1 MGYLGRTPTPS
12 PIDSSD
18 IPANS
23 IDASKIIDG
32 AIAVADVADNAITE
46 AKIADAAVVSLKSG
60 RKNLIINGGFDVWQR
75 GTPRVTTEYCA
86 DRWMVWSTNAGVT
99 NRTVTATKGT
109 GSIAGLG
116 YKAKYTSFSFGT
128 VDTGIEKLA
137 WGQKIEASSLNNINV
152 GDSLTLSYYIKKE
165 QSMPT
170 DNSFYTRILTP
181 SPSGTDAWVA
191 GYLWQNDE
199 TIAAT
204 LNTTTFNSLST
215 SWTKVSHTFTATAT
229 MISDGMAVYW
239 HVGDNNMNVTSTSAL
254 VSFTGVQLELGSVAT
269 DFEHRSYGEELAL
282 CKRYYQLN
290 GYTYAV
296 WVDSTG
302 IRFANPFDIE
312 MRAAPTATLSGL
324 ANYHEY
330 INISGYNGFSSL
342 TSWST
347 KEGAN
352 IKLISSAVSD
362 RLHGQAGLVHSNCVA
377 FDAEL

>member
-1 MGYLGRTPTPS
+1 MTINVTKPS
-12 PIDSSD
+12 VNLREKLNELETNKGLKGNEILQAETAQEVRSL
-18 IPANS
+18 I
-23 IDASKIIDG
+23 G
-32 AIAVADVADNAITE
+32 A
-46 AKIADAAVVSLKSG
+46 G

-99 NRTVTATKGT
+99 NRAVTATKGT

-181 SPSGTDAWVA
+181 SPSGTDAWAA

-282 CKRYYQLN
+282 CQRFFIAAPEVTGRYT
-290 GYTYAV
+290 GS
-296 WVDSTG
+296 STG
-302 IRFANPFDIE
+302 ISQIWVDFPNHMRGSPTVTTYGTGGYPNNPGKYDRDGVGNVSCNTVGRKYGFIVYNLTG
-312 MRAAPTATLSGL
+312 PGQFG
-324 ANYHEY
+324 YH
-330 INISGYNGFSSL
+330 
-342 TSWST
+342 
-347 KEGAN
+347 A
-352 IKLISSAVSD
+352 
-362 RLHGQAGLVHSNCVA
+362 
-377 FDAEL
+377 DAEL